1 MPSRRVQIILATL
14 AGVVLI
20 AIAIVYW
27 VEPAHSLPSFFP
39 GHVSATDSE
48 ASTHHVK
55 HGIAAL
61 VLALAAFAFAWFAL
75 GPKKHA
81 QTNTDSA

>member
-1 MPSRRVQIILATL
+1 MPSRRVQVIIATL
-14 AGVVLI
+14 AGVVFL

-39 GHVSATDSE
+39 GHVSATDKE

-55 HGIAAL
+55 HGIAAF
-61 VLALAAFAFAWFAL
+61 VLALAAFAFAWFAS
-75 GPKKHA
+75 GPKA
-81 QTNTDSA
+81 QAPAAES